1 MARHDP
7 ITMGHGAAMASLHMS
22 PSQVREFNLS
32 EGMSTVAKTLMN
44 AQLDDMSYVP
54 SKIEGSSRLRQ
65 FWCIPRLREFHSIP
79 RSCVIYC
86 GVIFGNCLDFH
97 TWSYIKFCGCFIL
110 IPSSFQDLNASGY
123 LQTDTCRCVSS
134 PFWLARRKSDAGKG
148 VCRLRTDVLTCVL
161 IFVVCKHRTKE
172 VDTFTLQIPH
182 IRHRNIYIYIMR
194 MLCTTT

>member
-1 MARHDP
+1 MAREWPDHNGTRGCHG
-7 ITMGHGAAMASLHMS
+7 ITAHVPS
-22 PSQVREFNLS
+22 SQVPEFNLS
-32 EGMSTVAKTLMN
+32 EGMSTVAKNLMN
-44 AQLDDMSYVP
+44 AVPQLDDMSYVP

-65 FWCIPRLREFHSIP
+65 FWYIPRLREFHSIR

-148 VCRLRTDVLTCVL
+148 VCGLRKDVLTCVL

-172 VDTFTLQIPH
+172 VDIDVYS
-182 IRHRNIYIYIMR
+182 YI
-194 MLCTTT
+194 